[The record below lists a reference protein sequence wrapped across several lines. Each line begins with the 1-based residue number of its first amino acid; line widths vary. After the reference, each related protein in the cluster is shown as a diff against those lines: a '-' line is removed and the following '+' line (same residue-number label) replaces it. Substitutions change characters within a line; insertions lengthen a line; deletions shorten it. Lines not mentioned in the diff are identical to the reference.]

1 MQLTRTDVVDAAVAL
16 LDEYGLADLSMR
28 RLATSLAVAPGA
40 LYWHVANKQALLGAV
55 ADRILLRAAASD
67 ERSSSATTDEHSSA
81 DTTDEQAPSAVPDW
95 DLRLIDV
102 AGALRD
108 ALLAHRDGAEVVAAS
123 LAARQVSVPVRDRLA
138 APLRDAG
145 LSEAEAGP
153 AALAVL
159 HFVLGATTD
168 EQSRMQLDSLGA
180 LPDDEGPVALDSD
193 AAAGF
198 TLGLT
203 LFVDGIRHRVR
214 TLER

>member
-28 RLATSLAVAPGA
+28 RLATSLGVAPGA

-55 ADRILLRAAASD
+55 ADRILLRAAATDLPAED
-67 ERSSSATTDEHSSA
+67 EWDARLLAVA
-81 DTTDEQAPSAVPDW
+81 D
-95 DLRLIDV
+95 
-102 AGALRD
+102 ALRD
-108 ALLAHRDGAEVVAAS
+108 ALLSHRDGAEVVAAS
-123 LAARQVSVPVRDRLA
+123 LAARQVSVPIRDRLA
-138 APLRDAG
+138 EPVRAAG
-145 LSEAEAGP
+145 LAEDEADP

-180 LPDDEGPVALDSD
+180 LPDDEGPVALGTD

-198 TLGLT
+198 ALGLT

>member
-1 MQLTRTDVVDAAVAL
+1 VQLTRTDVVDAAVAL

-28 RLATSLAVAPGA
+28 RLATSLGVAPGA

-55 ADRILLRAAASD
+55 ADRILLRAAATDLPAED
-67 ERSSSATTDEHSSA
+67 E
-81 DTTDEQAPSAVPDW
+81 W
-95 DLRLIDV
+95 DARLLAV

-108 ALLAHRDGAEVVAAS
+108 ALLSHRDGAEVVAAS
-123 LAARQVSVPVRDRLA
+123 LAARQVSVPIRDRLA
-138 APLRDAG
+138 EPVRAAG
-145 LSEAEAGP
+145 LAEDEADP

-180 LPDDEGPVALDSD
+180 LPDDEGPVALGTD

-198 TLGLT
+198 ALGLT